1 MGKTWVAPYS
11 NVSLSISSATSSA
24 LDVNVFYGP
33 IPCVEAAPTVAISPS
48 NPSAYAGADVSYDV
62 SVANNDTNS
71 CSSRSFD
78 VASLLPDAL
87 ADRTVADVLTIPPSS
102 SDLQSQSEGSCG
114 RISGECESHVRQ
126 SNCNLQ
132 FRQFQRSMILRP
144 PAILNCEIAAGRRS
158 LIRGSAMRV
167 RKGLSNSEFPTL
179 NLIRKGSSHQASGLR
194 RISCRNVL
202 SAAV

>member
-1 MGKTWVAPYS
+1 MIHYEDSYTGIHTHLLDFTADTSSFSDPDLTVGKTWVAPYS

-78 VASLLPDAL
+78 VASLLPDGWPTAL
-87 ADRTVADVLTIPPSS
+87 
-102 SDLQSQSEGSCG
+102 SQTS
-114 RISGECESHVRQ
+114 
-126 SNCNLQ
+126 
-132 FRQFQRSMILRP
+132 
-144 PAILNCEIAAGRRS
+144 
-158 LIRGSAMRV
+158 
-167 RKGLSNSEFPTL
+167 
-179 NLIRKGSSHQASGLR
+179 
-194 RISCRNVL
+194 
-202 SAAV
+202 